1 MPYSPSP
8 ERNINNI
15 LLKHN
20 INSILL
26 DNIPIFV
33 HRLSKEFNHV
43 HDLYRVVGI
52 ILTQELNK
60 TVACEDKI
68 SKIAIFVKF
77 DPMTSMRKDASPWCC
92 MVTLSLGMCTLTTGP
107 ACTKSSH
114 SNASFT
120 WYVPLYYD
128 LFFLVKENLFIEAT
142 NIDGGVLVPLR
153 DWPCCH
159 LCGCSRP
166 LWKISFLS
174 RKIFLIPNKSQPIS
188 TTGQWSSCYSG
199 GLAGG

>member
-20 INSILL
+20 IDSIILKHNIDSILL
-26 DNIPIFV
+26 DNIPIV
-33 HRLSKEFNHV
+33 AHRLSKEFNHV

-77 DPMTSMRKDASPWCC
+77 DPMTSMRKDASP
-92 MVTLSLGMCTLTTGP
+92 
-107 ACTKSSH
+107 
-114 SNASFT
+114 
-120 WYVPLYYD
+120 
-128 LFFLVKENLFIEAT
+128 
-142 NIDGGVLVPLR
+142 
-153 DWPCCH
+153 
-159 LCGCSRP
+159 
-166 LWKISFLS
+166 
-174 RKIFLIPNKSQPIS
+174 
-188 TTGQWSSCYSG
+188 
-199 GLAGG
+199 

>member
-20 INSILL
+20 IDSILF
-26 DNIPIFV
+26 DNILIV
-33 HRLSKEFNHV
+33 AHRLSKEFNHV

-77 DPMTSMRKDASPWCC
+77 DPMTSMRKDASP
-92 MVTLSLGMCTLTTGP
+92 
-107 ACTKSSH
+107 
-114 SNASFT
+114 
-120 WYVPLYYD
+120 
-128 LFFLVKENLFIEAT
+128 
-142 NIDGGVLVPLR
+142 
-153 DWPCCH
+153 
-159 LCGCSRP
+159 
-166 LWKISFLS
+166 
-174 RKIFLIPNKSQPIS
+174 
-188 TTGQWSSCYSG
+188 
-199 GLAGG
+199 